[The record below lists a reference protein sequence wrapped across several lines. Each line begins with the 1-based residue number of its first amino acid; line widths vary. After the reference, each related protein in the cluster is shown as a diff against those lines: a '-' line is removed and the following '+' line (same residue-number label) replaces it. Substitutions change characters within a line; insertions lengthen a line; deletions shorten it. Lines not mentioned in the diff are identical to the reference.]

1 MNEASDDDLE
11 ESMNSFEAAFSARP
25 IRLPEIAARPIG
37 LALDGSNQD
46 PVARALAGALAAQ
59 SEVEIHEVSPPA
71 GGGPPFQKILE
82 ECRAARCGLIVVPAP
97 FHEDFAELGAASI
110 GTNLDLLLS
119 RRETPLLVVRDPARD
134 ADASLREVVLPLS
147 FVAHDDAR
155 AAAWAFH
162 VLAPRG
168 RLHLLAITDP
178 ETLARG
184 NPAIAAAI
192 ELDEIDESALSGL
205 GQPEMAGLVGAVQR
219 HAAEKDLGCRISIR
233 VGDAVETVTEFANA
247 LDDCVLVTDC
257 PRDEKAPAYSRAH
270 ALIRQSRHPVL
281 VSGKS
286 AEGGD

>member
-1 MNEASDDDLE
+1 M
-11 ESMNSFEAAFSARP
+11 
-25 IRLPEIAARPIG
+25 
-37 LALDGSNQD
+37 
-46 PVARALAGALAAQ
+46 
-59 SEVEIHEVSPPA
+59 
-71 GGGPPFQKILE
+71 
-82 ECRAARCGLIVVPAP
+82 
-97 FHEDFAELGAASI
+97 
-110 GTNLDLLLS
+110 
-119 RRETPLLVVRDPARD
+119 VRDPARD
-134 ADASLREVVLPLS
+134 AAASLREVVLPLS

-168 RLHLLAITDP
+168 RLHLLAIADP

-184 NPAIAAAI
+184 HPAIADAI

-205 GQPEMAGLVGAVQR
+205 GQPEMAGLIGAVQR

-247 LDDCVLVTDC
+247 LDNCVLVTVC
-257 PRDEKAPAYSRAH
+257 PRNENAPAYSRAH